1 MGLKLVNDDTPQ
13 KKEAVSYTETDRND
27 YRDLEEPV
35 VRIEPVYNAGVSEKR
50 HMSGNNMIMVIT
62 FCQILVYIVSIA
74 TIGLYAYAIMQ
85 GKFNMYNTLMNMK
98 IYIQISGVVFLVDAI
113 VVNIFYQK
121 NISLVLFAIFLSL
134 FYPAKRDSVTGGKL
148 GTVCTIGMTLAF
160 VIIIVQFLVGAGKYG
175 TPVVTLRDDYSTE
188 HAKEFMEQTGDGTSK
203 ELGDLLS
210 KNIQVDSIIFKQDKG
225 KDTVVIEGMG
235 EIYYMEGSLYQY
247 NYKGV
252 HTYLVFARDSV
263 TQEYVLQDVDLN
275 GTTLSN
281 SLVDLYWESVW
292 MKAN

>member
-1 MGLKLVNDDTPQ
+1 MGLKLVSDDAPQ

-27 YRDLEEPV
+27 YRDLEEPI
-35 VRIEPVYNAGVSEKR
+35 VRVQPVYNAGVSEKR
-50 HMSGNNMIMVIT
+50 HMSGNSMITVLG

-74 TIGLYAYAIMQ
+74 IIGLYVYAIMQ

-98 IYIQISGVVFLVDAI
+98 IYIQLSGVVFLVDAI

-121 NISLVLFAIFLSL
+121 SISLIVFSIILSL

-148 GTVCTIGMTLAF
+148 GTVCTVGMTLAF

-175 TPVVTLRDDYSTE
+175 TSVMTLRDNYSTE
-188 HAKEFMEQTGDGTSK
+188 HAKEFMEQTGDGTSE

-210 KNIQVDSIIFKQDKG
+210 KNIQVDSITFKQDKG

-235 EIYYMEGSLYQY
+235 EIYYMGDSLYQY

-252 HTYLVFARDSV
+252 HTCLVFARDSV
-263 TQEYVLQDVDLN
+263 SQIYVLQDVDLN
-275 GTTLSN
+275 GTTLSK
-281 SLVDLYWESVW
+281 SLVDLYWENVW
-292 MKAN
+292 MKTN

>member
-1 MGLKLVNDDTPQ
+1 MGLKLVNDDAPQ

-27 YRDLEEPV
+27 YRDLEEPI
-35 VRIEPVYNAGVSEKR
+35 VRIGPVYNAGVSEKR

-74 TIGLYAYAIMQ
+74 TIGLYVYAIMQ

-113 VVNIFYQK
+113 IVNIFYQK
-121 NISLVLFAIFLSL
+121 NISLILFAIFLSL
-134 FYPAKRDSVTGGKL
+134 FYPAKRDSVTGEKL

-160 VIIIVQFLVGAGKYG
+160 VIIIVQFLVGASKYG
-175 TPVVTLRDDYSTE
+175 TPVVTLRDNYSTE

-235 EIYYMEGSLYQY
+235 EVYYMEGSLYQY

-252 HTYLVFARDSV
+252 HTYLVFSRDSV

-281 SLVDLYWESVW
+281 SLVALYWESVW